1 MRVLV
6 LFEAGVEEL
15 GDEFLDVFLHFLF
28 GVFLLFEEKVVKSGA
43 AVTDLTLLISNTGDS
58 GIFYFVFFDIGD
70 KEQLISSGGDS
81 ALQLE
86 EDGEDVAGFIFT
98 IEGALVAVDFFVS
111 VLEEDFEV
119 VVVLLGEDF
128 GHDFIDFDVFEVFFG
143 VVEDGAG
150 LGVDHGHFAQFVLGE
165 GQGD

>member
-1 MRVLV
+1 M
-6 LFEAGVEEL
+6 
-15 GDEFLDVFLHFLF
+15 
-28 GVFLLFEEKVVKSGA
+28 
-43 AVTDLTLLISNTGDS
+43 
-58 GIFYFVFFDIGD
+58 FFDIGD

-98 IEGALVAVDFFVS
+98 IEVALVAVDFFVS
-111 VLEEDFEV
+111 VLEEGFEV

-128 GHDFIDFDVFEVFFG
+128 GHDLVDFDVFEVFFG

-150 LGVDHGHFAQFVLGE
+150 LGVDHGHFAQFVFGE
-165 GQGD
+165 GKGD